1 MLPRLRLLLLVVT
14 LLIINGCAKPQA
26 PPAASASSA
35 APPAYVPPTNGNL
48 LVLLPP
54 SEEIKDREPPRVS
67 KLTIDGED
75 FTSPGL
81 PKKLVK
87 VQPKNGK
94 KTVTVILDYWPY
106 TYSNTI
112 RTKEVTLEDGK
123 VVEVDM
129 TVEDPRHPD
138 KIKPIYYPTPDE
150 VVDEMC
156 KMAKVGKEDVI
167 YDIGCGDGRLVI
179 TGVKKFGAKRG
190 VGIDIDPDLVKL
202 CKDKAK
208 EAGVAD
214 RVEFREED
222 ALKIKALSD
231 ATVVLLYV
239 GEDLNLKLR
248 PILKKTL
255 KPGARVVSHRFE
267 MGDWQVD
274 ETRTITAKN
283 NFGVDEIYRLHIWTI
298 K

>member
-1 MLPRLRLLLLVVT
+1 MLLVT
-14 LLIINGCAKPQA
+14 LLAVSGCAKPKA
-26 PPAASASSA
+26 PASTPAPVPPPPPPPADA
-35 APPAYVPPTNGNL
+35 NL

-54 SEEIKDREPPRVS
+54 GVEIKDREPPRVS
-67 KLTIDGED
+67 KLTIDGVD
-75 FTSPGL
+75 FTDPGAD
-81 PKKLVK
+81 KKYVK
-87 VQPKNGK
+87 VQPKAGK

-112 RTKEVTLEDGK
+112 RTKEVALAEGK

-129 TVEDPRHPD
+129 AEEDPQHPD
-138 KIKPIYYPTPDE
+138 KIKPIFYPTPDA

-156 KMAKVGKEDVI
+156 KMASVGKEDVI

-190 VGIDIDPDLVKL
+190 IGIDIDPDLVKL

-248 PILKKTL
+248 PILQKTL
-255 KPGARVVSHRFE
+255 KPGARVVSHRFD
-267 MGDWQVD
+267 MGDWLPD
-274 ETRTITAKN
+274 ETRTIIAKN
-283 NFGVDEIYRLHIWTI
+283 NNGLDETFRLHIWTI